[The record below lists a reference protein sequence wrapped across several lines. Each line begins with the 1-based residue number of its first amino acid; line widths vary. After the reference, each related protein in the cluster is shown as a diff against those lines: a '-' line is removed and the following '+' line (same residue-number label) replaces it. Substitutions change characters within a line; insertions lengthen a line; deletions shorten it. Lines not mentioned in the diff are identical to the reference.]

1 MSHTRD
7 KLISENALSLLT
19 SYLFSVA
26 RNLVS
31 SDSLLHL
38 ICYLG
43 ALAMPKLNKRQV
55 LGKKVGSL
63 RGGGDENEA
72 PDPVLPF
79 ADIASQPPK
88 PPPRSLR
95 SEITEKGIIIVQ
107 LEARI
112 SVLET
117 ELSHL
122 RNTHHKSVETLSRD
136 NRCLL
141 DRNQLL
147 SATNKSLTSRKRK
160 AERELSEEIARKQKR
175 IRRLERDRESKADV
189 SNASVQDIQD
199 RLDTALTEIGRL
211 NRDLAQAH
219 IQICSRDHC
228 ILSIQSSLRNKQ
240 STLTAVRNRFYAA
253 QKQIQRAQTSLKGL
267 KKEYK
272 ELRTWEPT
280 EGGQYT
286 AVARELARNLTYAG
300 CAAGKVEF
308 AVRSCADAF
317 GIKIRR
323 RFMSRRTVARAIDE
337 GGKYGEIQLGRE
349 IMDSPGFIESSDGT
363 THRGIT
369 IESRHITMLV
379 PSYALGVDDSDRS
392 TWTHHTRFMEVAP
405 ALDHTAQRQ
414 FEGTMEAAARIADA
428 YTRSPLA
435 AQENRAMETDDYYR
449 KKLGE
454 CKDHAADG
462 KKEFAI
468 SAEHKTDIV
477 IRDLGRAAM
486 DDDDLRTSQIL
497 TTMLDITD
505 DDLEAEGKLSHE
517 ELLALPAEERRKLTS
532 HVLERKIGEDK
543 FHALTP
549 EEQEACCMH
558 LFGGCCCHKDLNV
571 LRIAYAGV
579 QRLYSIHPTLTPPVL
594 LANKANSA
602 TIRLGADDPKSSA
615 AVENAIEA
623 SSSGAIKLLQLL
635 GALLRHKDGERGY
648 QDKCT
653 IFMRQRQLEQYGIKN
668 APKFPDVSNTR
679 YSSFTYGAAYVVC
692 FHGLIQELITEII
705 DGKTHSGQPNHVE
718 HLILKGI
725 NCPETMSHMVAIA
738 LYGVSVGWGYMAMV
752 RGPAGEPVNLLSLTA
767 LHRRLPEFCAII
779 AAFPWKILDP
789 TTPLTELTID
799 GQPFRDHLLITSI
812 DQLRPTLPNLFLIVS
827 TLFSSAE
834 EGWIRFT
841 PEFRIGGTFDRLTP
855 AQRANMWIPATNDR
869 NEGMLGTGRNWFKY
883 KPNSTAQSFS
893 NHTRTQQNNTE
904 AFIKKYCDKAV
915 EKFVMREVRRDGAS
929 GRRAEFRRLWVALQ
943 KEKAERGLKRRE
955 AAAAKKKSKASR
967 LAATALE
974 LDITKI
980 QAMTSKLLK
989 DQLAVYRDVL
999 KDDIL
1004 GKKLWKDM
1012 STVAVRRELVLQA
1025 RERELARQAVRDSQD
1040 SNNPETTP
1048 ETIII
1053 DEYGYSA
1060 GDDDEWE
1067 EIVE

>member
-1 MSHTRD
+1 MR
-7 KLISENALSLLT
+7 
-19 SYLFSVA
+19 
-26 RNLVS
+26 
-31 SDSLLHL
+31 
-38 ICYLG
+38 
-43 ALAMPKLNKRQV
+43 
-55 LGKKVGSL
+55 
-63 RGGGDENEA
+63 
-72 PDPVLPF
+72 
-79 ADIASQPPK
+79 
-88 PPPRSLR
+88 
-95 SEITEKGIIIVQ
+95 
-107 LEARI
+107 
-112 SVLET
+112 
-117 ELSHL
+117 
-122 RNTHHKSVETLSRD
+122 
-136 NRCLL
+136 
-141 DRNQLL
+141 
-147 SATNKSLTSRKRK
+147 
-160 AERELSEEIARKQKR
+160 
-175 IRRLERDRESKADV
+175 
-189 SNASVQDIQD
+189 
-199 RLDTALTEIGRL
+199 
-211 NRDLAQAH
+211 
-219 IQICSRDHC
+219 
-228 ILSIQSSLRNKQ
+228 
-240 STLTAVRNRFYAA
+240 
-253 QKQIQRAQTSLKGL
+253 
-267 KKEYK
+267 
-272 ELRTWEPT
+272 
-280 EGGQYT
+280 
-286 AVARELARNLTYAG
+286 
-300 CAAGKVEF
+300 
-308 AVRSCADAF
+308 
-317 GIKIRR
+317 
-323 RFMSRRTVARAIDE
+323 

-379 PSYALGVDDSDRS
+379 PSYAPGVDDSDRS

-405 ALDHTAQRQ
+405 ALDHPAQRQ

-543 FHALTP
+543 FHTLTP

-602 TIRLGADDPKSSA
+602 RIRLGADDPKSSA

-679 YSSFTYGAAYVVC
+679 YSSFTYGAVYVIC

-738 LYGVSVGWGYMAMV
+738 LYGVSVGWGYMAM
-752 RGPAGEPVNLLSLTA
+752 
-767 LHRRLPEFCAII
+767 FCANI

-799 GQPFRDHLLITSI
+799 GQP
-812 DQLRPTLPNLFLIVS
+812 
-827 TLFSSAE
+827 AE

-915 EKFVMREVRRDGAS
+915 EKFVMREAVVGS
-929 GRRAEFRRLWVALQ
+929 VAEG
-943 KEKAERGLKRRE
+943 EGGERPQTTRE
-955 AAAAKKKSKASR
+955 TAAAKKKSKAAR
-967 LAATALE
+967 LAATQLE
-974 LDITKI
+974 FDITKI